1 MTSAVPPQLTAHP
14 LLSQHPLTP
23 ETHATLQSR
32 RAPRP
37 VPQFTRQ
44 DSHTT
49 TDPHQKESLSVP
61 HPCVLFSS
69 SPYLRYIL
77 GEKILNVN
85 PKLTFSSQL
94 FISGNRANVS
104 FPGIKIPGNR
114 PKARLPARRSC
125 CTTPQKAQGVCR
137 GARLCGPPLRFYL
150 TTRTLYIPSISLS
163 SSSALAEAAL
173 SRSIRV

>member
-1 MTSAVPPQLTAHP
+1 MTSAVPPQLTAHS

-49 TDPHQKESLSVP
+49 TDPCQKDSLSVP

-77 GEKILNVN
+77 GEKQPKVN
-85 PKLTFSSQL
+85 PKTKKYHLKYNKNRTPTTQGTGRSRPPSRPGPGSSTSAQPTDTDIEEYRHKSKPSRPPQPRHS
-94 FISGNRANVS
+94 FKKSPRGVQRGRGFANV
-104 FPGIKIPGNR
+104 IN
-114 PKARLPARRSC
+114 
-125 CTTPQKAQGVCR
+125 
-137 GARLCGPPLRFYL
+137 LRK
-150 TTRTLYIPSISLS
+150 S
-163 SSSALAEAAL
+163 
-173 SRSIRV
+173 

>member
-77 GEKILNVN
+77 GEKIFNVN
-85 PKLTFSSQL
+85 PKLTFSSQETKQKL
-94 FISGNRANVS
+94 PLTSCNLREQGQRPAFHNRS
-104 FPGIKIPGNR
+104 TLQKK
-114 PKARLPARRSC
+114 PKGCAE
-125 CTTPQKAQGVCR
+125 
-137 GARLCGPPLRFYL
+137 GARLCGPLCGF
-150 TTRTLYIPSISLS
+150 T
-163 SSSALAEAAL
+163 
-173 SRSIRV
+173 

>member
-114 PKARLPARRSC
+114 VKGPPSRP
-125 CTTPQKAQGVCR
+125 PQLLHYKKSPRGVQR
-137 GARLCGPPLRFYL
+137 GRGFAAPLCGF
-150 TTRTLYIPSISLS
+150 T
-163 SSSALAEAAL
+163 
-173 SRSIRV
+173 